1 MQTSSLT
8 TTVLLAAFC
17 IVGCNRGASPKVEQA
32 EQVKRA
38 EKVAATKPDW
48 KLVTLHIDGFK
59 KSKSGG
65 T

>member
-1 MQTSSLT
+1 MRISMLT
-8 TTVLLAAFC
+8 TAAFLAAFSV
-17 IVGCNRGASPKVEQA
+17 IGCNRETPPKLEQVEQA
-32 EQVKRA
+32 AQVT
-38 EKVAATKPDW
+38 ATKPDW

>member
-1 MQTSSLT
+1 MRPSILT
-8 TTVLLAAFC
+8 VAILLVALL
-17 IVGCNRGASPKVEQA
+17 GCNKPTALTVEH
-32 EQVKRA
+32 A

>member
-1 MQTSSLT
+1 MRSSCLT
-8 TTVLLAAFC
+8 TATLFVAFALF
-17 IVGCNRGASPKVEQA
+17 GCNQSTAPQVEPTANA
-32 EQVKRA
+32 E
-38 EKVAATKPDW
+38 AAPTKPDW

>member
-1 MQTSSLT
+1 MRSNFLT
-8 TTVLLAAFC
+8 TATLCAAFALL
-17 IVGCNRGASPKVEQA
+17 GCNQSTVPRVEP
-32 EQVKRA
+32 V
-38 EKVAATKPDW
+38 EKVSATKPDW

>member
-1 MQTSSLT
+1 MRTSMLT
-8 TTVLLAAFC
+8 TAALLAAFSV
-17 IVGCNRGASPKVEQA
+17 IGCNRETPPKLEQVEQA
-32 EQVKRA
+32 EQVT
-38 EKVAATKPDW
+38 ATKPDW

>member
-1 MQTSSLT
+1 MRLSSLT
-8 TTVLLAAFC
+8 VAMLLVALSLL
-17 IVGCNRGASPKVEQA
+17 GCNKSAAPTVERA
-32 EQVKRA
+32 KR
-38 EKVAATKPDW
+38 VATTKPDW

>member
-1 MQTSSLT
+1 LFVAFTLLGCSQST
-8 TTVLLAAFC
+8 TPQVQPTAE
-17 IVGCNRGASPKVEQA
+17 VETA
-32 EQVKRA
+32 P
-38 EKVAATKPDW
+38 TKPDW

>member
-1 MQTSSLT
+1 MRSACLTAATLFVACSL
-8 TTVLLAAFC
+8 L
-17 IVGCNRGASPKVEQA
+17 GCSQSTALKVEPSA
-32 EQVKRA
+32 S
-38 EKVAATKPDW
+38 VAASKPDW

>member
-1 MQTSSLT
+1 MKSSILLT
-8 TTVLLAAFC
+8 AALLAAFSF
-17 IVGCNRGASPKVEQA
+17 VGCNKSAAPKIGQ
-32 EQVKRA
+32 A
-38 EKVAATKPDW
+38 EKVKASKPDW